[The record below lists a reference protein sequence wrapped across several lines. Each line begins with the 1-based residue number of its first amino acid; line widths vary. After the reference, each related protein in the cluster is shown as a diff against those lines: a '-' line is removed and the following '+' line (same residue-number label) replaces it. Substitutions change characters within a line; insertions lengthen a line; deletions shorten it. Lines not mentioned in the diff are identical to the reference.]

1 VIINLIYL
9 IITVELSLNNSIVT
23 SKLSIAAAAMSLSC
37 SIMITLSSTLYQIY
51 SVASSNLAQ
60 LILGAWI
67 LTDIVTIRTSWLSDQ
82 NRVPAALGLA
92 GLVLK
97 ATLLLTEELPK
108 KKSLRSPYSAYPPE
122 ARSGIYSKIFL
133 IWLNPLMLRGL
144 VGAPLKLPDLWA
156 CDTELSAEVLTAR
169 LHHLWSQQL
178 HPSTPEKSS
187 RRRKNIFFVL
197 AWEFRWLC
205 FLPMPTRVLQAGFMF
220 AQPFLIQ
227 KTLEWYGGSLD
238 AKSWDVG
245 YGILG
250 AYAVV
255 YIGIAV
261 SSPCYADGTL
271 SVISNVN
278 ILI

>member
-1 VIINLIYL
+1 MIINLIYL

-108 KKSLRSPYSAYPPE
+108 KKSLRSPYSSVST
-122 ARSGIYSKIFL
+122 RS
-133 IWLNPLMLRGL
+133 PQR
-144 VGAPLKLPDLWA
+144 D
-156 CDTELSAEVLTAR
+156 
-169 LHHLWSQQL
+169 
-178 HPSTPEKSS
+178 
-187 RRRKNIFFVL
+187 
-197 AWEFRWLC
+197 
-205 FLPMPTRVLQAGFMF
+205 
-220 AQPFLIQ
+220 
-227 KTLEWYGGSLD
+227 
-238 AKSWDVG
+238 
-245 YGILG
+245 IL
-250 AYAVV
+250 
-255 YIGIAV
+255 
-261 SSPCYADGTL
+261 
-271 SVISNVN
+271 
-278 ILI
+278 

>member
-108 KKSLRSPYSAYPPE
+108 KKSLRSPYSSVST
-122 ARSGIYSKIFL
+122 RS
-133 IWLNPLMLRGL
+133 PQR
-144 VGAPLKLPDLWA
+144 D
-156 CDTELSAEVLTAR
+156 
-169 LHHLWSQQL
+169 
-178 HPSTPEKSS
+178 
-187 RRRKNIFFVL
+187 
-197 AWEFRWLC
+197 
-205 FLPMPTRVLQAGFMF
+205 
-220 AQPFLIQ
+220 
-227 KTLEWYGGSLD
+227 
-238 AKSWDVG
+238 
-245 YGILG
+245 IL
-250 AYAVV
+250 
-255 YIGIAV
+255 
-261 SSPCYADGTL
+261 
-271 SVISNVN
+271 
-278 ILI
+278 